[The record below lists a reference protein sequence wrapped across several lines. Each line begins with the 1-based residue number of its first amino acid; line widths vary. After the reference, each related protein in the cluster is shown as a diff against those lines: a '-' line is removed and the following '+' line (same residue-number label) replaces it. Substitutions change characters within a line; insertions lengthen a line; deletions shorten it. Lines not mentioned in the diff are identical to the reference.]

1 MRQRHVFLQCL
12 TNPSAHS
19 ARIVGFD
26 KLNRPIIYTCFG
38 QGNDRFD
45 PELNAQHTACVLED
59 AIRLMDEMNKV
70 PGATRV
76 EQWVWIQDFEGF
88 SVKDFNPKIMTRIGK
103 VRARRVSP
111 PPPHPLSCSATTTRS
126 VLACQ
131 CALRRPGSSLVSSA
145 CYVTCDADTLAGLWK
160 MVKPFVDPVTTKKVS
175 YVMIHVMMSTQSAW
189 LTAWTLAQT
198 PTYSTASDSM

>member
-1 MRQRHVFLQCL
+1 MEPRAVDISAACYACLEIRNQPGQALPAGAHLCVLVTRQRHACLQCL
-12 TNPSAHS
+12 TNPNAHS

-59 AIRLMDEMNKV
+59 AIRLMDEMNRV
-70 PGATRV
+70 PGAARV

-103 VRARRVSP
+103 VRARRDSPQLTCAAVQRQLPGASRPVSV
-111 PPPHPLSCSATTTRS
+111 H
-126 VLACQ
+126 
-131 CALRRPGSSLVSSA
+131 
-145 CYVTCDADTLAGLWK
+145 
-160 MVKPFVDPVTTKKVS
+160 
-175 YVMIHVMMSTQSAW
+175 
-189 LTAWTLAQT
+189 
-198 PTYSTASDSM
+198 